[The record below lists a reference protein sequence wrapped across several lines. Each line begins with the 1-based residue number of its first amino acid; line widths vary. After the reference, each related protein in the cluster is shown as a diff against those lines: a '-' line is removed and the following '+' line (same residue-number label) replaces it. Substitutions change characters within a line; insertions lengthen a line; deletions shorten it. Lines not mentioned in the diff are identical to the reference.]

1 MTILVECECG
11 EKFEVSTNLKRHKSN
26 SESASVFVGSRK
38 CPNPLCNRTVH
49 IDAIIMTQID
59 DDNPIITTKSEELGR
74 SDLIDWYKVKGGDSF
89 YHGGL
94 PFEVAYKMIRGE
106 GSKRILVLR
115 SLCHGE
121 NVIAEVDNCGAVS
134 FVPWVPPED
143 NTSLNVNNPCTNGG
157 FETWTE
163 EGLELM
169 IRLNSIKDTDD
180 STPSEKIEY
189 PGDYLDWDLIR
200 EGQVI
205 DIDDKHYHVIF
216 KTLRESLTLPRF
228 ARILYL
234 ESVLDGTHVVAEVKK
249 DGTASLL
256 LYYEVPAF
264 HFMADKPHTLEGY
277 ESWTDEMMETMKK
290 DAEKS
295 SGRGQ

>member
-11 EKFEVSTNLKRHKSN
+11 EKFEVSTNLKCHKSN
-26 SESASVFVGSRK
+26 DESASVFVGSRK
-38 CPNPLCNRTVH
+38 CPNTLCNRTIY

-59 DDNPIITTKSEELGR
+59 DDSPIITTKTEDLGR
-74 SDLIDWYKVKGGDSF
+74 SDLIDWYKIESGDSF

-94 PFEVAYKMIRGE
+94 PFEVAYKMIREE

-134 FVPWVPPED
+134 FVPWIPPED
-143 NTSLNVNNPCTNGG
+143 NTFFNTNNPCTISG

-169 IRLNSIKDTDD
+169 INLRSTKDVDN

-216 KTLRESLTLPRF
+216 KTLRESTSLPVYRK
-228 ARILYL
+228 ILYL
-234 ESVLDGTHVVAEVKK
+234 ESVRDAAHVVAEVGKN
-249 DGTASLL
+249 GTVSLL
-256 LYYEVPAF
+256 LHYETPAF
-264 HFMADKPHTLEGY
+264 HFMVDKPHILDGY